1 MCRRQ
6 GGSYRLAKGGTVA
19 LLKGTGLLEKSLEDK
34 SVTVSWSEFSSGP
47 PLLEALAAGAL
58 DFGTTGDVPPL
69 FAHASGGDLEFV
81 GAYEGSALGSAILV
95 HKDSG
100 IATLA
105 DLKGKKLAFK
115 RGSSAHNIAL
125 QLLRTVGLTL
135 EEVEAVDLTPPD
147 AGPAFANGSIDA
159 WSIWD
164 PYTAITEALPDTVTL
179 ASADGVVPSYG
190 FFSANTGFAQDNPD
204 LVKGII
210 KKLQKAG
217 KAAQNDLDGTVKA
230 FAEATGL
237 PEDILKVVATRKGQN
252 YGALGYVEG
261 KHITYEQGLAD
272 DFFAQGIIPVKLDI
286 KSKVWTPS
294 SNS

>member
-1 MCRRQ
+1 MCCRK

-34 SVTVSWSEFSSGP
+34 GVTVSWSEFSSGP

-69 FAHASGGDLEFV
+69 FAHAAGGDLEFV
-81 GAYEGSALGSAILV
+81 GAYEGSARGSAILV
-95 HKDSG
+95 HNDSG

-115 RGSSAHNIAL
+115 RGSSAHNVAL

-135 EEVEAVDLTPPD
+135 EEVEAVDLTPPG

-179 ASADGVVPSYG
+179 ASADGVIPSYG

-204 LVKGII
+204 LVKSII
-210 KKLQKAG
+210 EALQNVG

-237 PEDILKVVATRKGQN
+237 PEDILNVVATRKGQN

-261 KHITYEQGLAD
+261 KHVTYEQGLAD
-272 DFFAQGIIPVKLDI
+272 DFFAQGVIPVKLDI